1 MEKLK
6 RKYGLPTA
14 IAMVVGIVIGSG
26 IFFKADD
33 VLKLTNGKLSLSI
46 LAWAVGGLIMLISAY
61 TFSLVARKVEKVNG
75 VVDYIE
81 AAGGKKAG
89 YVVAWYLSTVYYPI
103 LTSILAFVSANYFCS
118 LIGLD
123 YGQTTWLVAFGFLT
137 LSFALNIWEP
147 KLAGNYQVSTTLIK
161 LIPVIFIAVIGTILG
176 ITNEPAVAPLLPP
189 NTLKFDFGGAIL
201 VTIFAYEGWVVATSI
216 NAELNDSK
224 KNMPRALVL
233 GSLIVIG
240 AYLLYYVGLS
250 GFLHN
255 NEIINKGDQA
265 PIVAAT
271 QFLGKIGGTFFN
283 VFVVISCLGT
293 LNGLTMGCV
302 RGFYSIGSRKQGPNP
317 DSFAKLS
324 QKTNTSLASGFVGY
338 VLSLVYFLVWFLA
351 IHKGLLPGTFDTL
364 TIAFLYLSYIII
376 YRWIMR
382 TFTDLSFF
390 NRYIMPTLA
399 IVCAIFLTLTGSGLY
414 QLIFLQSFNEI
425 KEFLIYLGFAMTSMF
440 IGMLYYRSTKEPAK

>member
-137 LSFALNIWEP
+137 LSFALNIWGP

-324 QKTNTSLASGFVGY
+324 QNQYIACFRFCGLRIVACLFPR
-338 VLSLVYFLVWFLA
+338 LVPC
-351 IHKGLLPGTFDTL
+351 HP
-364 TIAFLYLSYIII
+364 
-376 YRWIMR
+376 
-382 TFTDLSFF
+382 
-390 NRYIMPTLA
+390 
-399 IVCAIFLTLTGSGLY
+399 
-414 QLIFLQSFNEI
+414 
-425 KEFLIYLGFAMTSMF
+425 
-440 IGMLYYRSTKEPAK
+440 